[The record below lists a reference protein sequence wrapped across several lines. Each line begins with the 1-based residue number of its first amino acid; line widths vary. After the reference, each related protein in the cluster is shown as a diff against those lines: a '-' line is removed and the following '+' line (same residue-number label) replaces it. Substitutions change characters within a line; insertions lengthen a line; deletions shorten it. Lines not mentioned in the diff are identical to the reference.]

1 MMFSRISCRVN
12 SHKVSSATPEESVM
26 HGQELAETRQTLNS
40 TDSSN
45 KTPKLGLNKIEM
57 VLKDPHAKDDEPP
70 KKKRQFELSH
80 ESENSRTMDPG
91 LMEYVN
97 KYMDDF
103 FPNKTLFVDIYLKI
117 QLLQELEGQ
126 SS

>member
-45 KTPKLGLNKIEM
+45 KTPKLGLNEIGM

-70 KKKRQFELSH
+70 KKKRQFELS
-80 ESENSRTMDPG
+80 R
-91 LMEYVN
+91 VR
-97 KYMDDF
+97 K
-103 FPNKTLFVDIYLKI
+103 
-117 QLLQELEGQ
+117 
-126 SS
+126 